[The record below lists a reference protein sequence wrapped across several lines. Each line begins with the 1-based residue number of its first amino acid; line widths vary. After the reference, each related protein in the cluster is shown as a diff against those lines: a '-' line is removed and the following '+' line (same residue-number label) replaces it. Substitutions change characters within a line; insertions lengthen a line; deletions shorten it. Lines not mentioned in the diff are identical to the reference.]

1 MWPTTCLISVCLL
14 LESFSSYFLVY
25 NMISIS
31 CDVFGTHLVDLDF
44 IGIKVC
50 KQRYF
55 IILFNRTFEP
65 PLRRDSR

>member
-1 MWPTTCLISVCLL
+1 MWTTTCLISVCLL
-14 LESFSSYFLVY
+14 LESISCYFSVY

-31 CDVFGTHLVDLDF
+31 CDVFGTYLVDLDF
-44 IGIKVC
+44 IGIKVY

>member
-1 MWPTTCLISVCLL
+1 MWTTTCLTSVCLL

-50 KQRYF
+50 KRRYF

>member
-1 MWPTTCLISVCLL
+1 MWTTTCLTSVCLL

-44 IGIKVC
+44 IGIKV
-50 KQRYF
+50 
-55 IILFNRTFEP
+55 
-65 PLRRDSR
+65 